1 MMLKTS
7 FNRNMMLMMLKT
19 LFNRKEANE
28 LCSKFGSDVFMAGE
42 INNQLDFDEYYKV
55 EVSFLTINKSLSAMA
70 RFYQHSYS
78 ACKKLNICP
87 VFALHLELFFSS
99 FPQGFDQ

>member
-1 MMLKTS
+1 MMLKI
-7 FNRNMMLMMLKT
+7 

-42 INNQLDFDEYYKV
+42 INSQLDFDEYYKV
-55 EVSFLTINKSLSAMA
+55 LVSFLTKNKSSQNASVMA

-78 ACKKLNICP
+78 VCKKLHICP
-87 VFALHLELFFSS
+87 FKYIVALHLDLFFSS

>member
-1 MMLKTS
+1 MVA
-7 FNRNMMLMMLKT
+7 MMLKT

-42 INNQLDFDEYYKV
+42 INSQLDFDEYYKV
-55 EVSFLTINKSLSAMA
+55 VVSFLTINKSSQNVSVIA

-78 ACKKLNICP
+78 ACKKLHICHDKYI
-87 VFALHLELFFSS
+87 FAVHLDLFFSS
-99 FPQGFDQ
+99 RV